1 MPTKTLHGVT
11 LWAVPR
17 FHRSGMAPVNT
28 QNGAEWDNKLNTYS
42 FSFGREDKPKPS
54 TAPNLPDMPETCH

>member
-17 FHRSGMAPVNT
+17 FHRSDITADNAETGKEWVNRL
-28 QNGAEWDNKLNTYS
+28 KTYS
-42 FSFGREDKPKPS
+42 FPLGEVSETKLPAKAGRPDKS
-54 TAPNLPDMPETCH
+54 EICH